1 MEIFVEALKKKFS
14 DNVKVE
20 LNDDTV
26 DTELKTI
33 KD

>member
-20 LNDDTV
+20 LNDDNIQ
-26 DTELKTI
+26 LI
-33 KD
+33 QN